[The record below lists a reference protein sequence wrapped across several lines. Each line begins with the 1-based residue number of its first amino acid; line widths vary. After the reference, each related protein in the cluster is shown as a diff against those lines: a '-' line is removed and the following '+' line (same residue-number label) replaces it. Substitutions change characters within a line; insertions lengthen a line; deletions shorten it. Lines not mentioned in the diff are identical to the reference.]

1 MTKPLKLIA
10 ANDTFG
16 AVLALTEVL
25 DGNLAIFVTA
35 PEVNGKMPETH
46 GLPNEVADN
55 VAVIVE
61 TSGSSGVPKRIEI
74 SREALIA
81 SADSAALALGSID
94 EKSQWLLA
102 LPINFIAG
110 INVLV
115 RSVLAGTQPVL
126 MNTSVPF
133 TAQGFAHA
141 AMHLSADR
149 LYTSLVPTQLARL
162 AVAANTD
169 EFVLAQ
175 LRRFAAIL
183 VGGQA
188 PQDQVVDQLRALGV
202 NIVITYGMTETT
214 GGLVYNGTPLAG
226 AEVQIKDG
234 RICLRGPMLAN
245 VSVDSDGFF
254 VTNDAGEL
262 DESGRLSVL
271 GRMDRVII
279 SGGIKVSLDRVE
291 QLSALVA
298 GVQEI
303 AAAPLADAEWGQRIG
318 ICYVG
323 SPEVADDIAR
333 ALAADLGPSGKPV
346 RVIRVDKLPRLA
358 NGKNDLQAIQNLFK
372 EH

>member
-16 AVLALTEVL
+16 ALLALTEVL

-46 GLPNEVADN
+46 GLPDEVADN

-81 SADSAALALGSID
+81 SADAAALALGSTD
-94 EKSQWLLA
+94 NKSQWLLT
-102 LPINFIAG
+102 LPINFVAG

-126 MNTSVPF
+126 MNTQVPF
-133 TAQGFAHA
+133 TPEGFARS

-149 LYTSLVPTQLARL
+149 IYTSLVPTQLARL
-162 AVAANTD
+162 ANACKTD
-169 EFVLAQ
+169 EFVLTQ
-175 LRRFAAIL
+175 LRRFDAIL

-188 PQDQVVDQLRALGV
+188 PQEQVLEELKALGV
-202 NIVITYGMTETT
+202 NIVVTYGMTET
-214 GGLVYNGTPLAG
+214 GGGCVYNGMPLAG
-226 AEVQIKDG
+226 AEVRLKDG
-234 RICLRGPMLAN
+234 RICLKGPMLAN
-245 VSVDSDGFF
+245 VPLDADGFF
-254 VTNDAGEL
+254 VTNDAGEIDDL
-262 DESGRLSVL
+262 GRLKVL
-271 GRMDRVII
+271 GRIDRVII

-291 QLSALVA
+291 QLSSLVA

-346 RVIRVDKLPRLA
+346 RVIRVDKLPRLT

>member
-16 AVLALTEVL
+16 ALLALTEVL

-46 GLPNEVADN
+46 GLPDEVADN

-81 SADSAALALGSID
+81 SADAAALALGSTD
-94 EKSQWLLA
+94 NKSQWLLA
-102 LPINFIAG
+102 LPINFVAG

-126 MNTSVPF
+126 MNTQLPF
-133 TAQGFAHA
+133 TAEGFARS
-141 AMHLSADR
+141 AMHLSGDR
-149 LYTSLVPTQLARL
+149 IYTSLVPTQLTRL
-162 AVAANTD
+162 AAACDTD

-175 LRRFAAIL
+175 LRRFDAIL

-188 PQDQVVDQLRALGV
+188 PQEQVLERLKSLGV
-202 NIVITYGMTETT
+202 NIVVTYGMTETS
-214 GGLVYNGTPLAG
+214 GGCVYNGMPLAG
-226 AEVQIKDG
+226 VEVRINDG
-234 RICLRGPMLAN
+234 RICLKGPMLAN
-245 VSVDSDGFF
+245 VPLDEDGFF
-254 VTNDAGEL
+254 VTNDAGEI
-262 DESGRLSVL
+262 DDSGRLSVL
-271 GRMDRVII
+271 GRIDRVII

-291 QLSALVA
+291 QLSSLVA

>member
-16 AVLALTEVL
+16 ALLALTEVL

-46 GLPNEVADN
+46 GLPTEVADE

-81 SADSAALALGSID
+81 SADAAALALGSID
-94 EKSQWLLA
+94 QKSQWLLA
-102 LPINFIAG
+102 LPINFVAG

-126 MNTSVPF
+126 MNTQVPF
-133 TAQGFAHA
+133 TAEGFARS

-149 LYTSLVPTQLARL
+149 IYTSLVPTQLARL
-162 AVAANTD
+162 AVACNTD

-175 LRRFAAIL
+175 MRRFDAIL

-188 PQDQVVDQLRALGV
+188 PQDQVLEQLKALGI
-202 NIVITYGMTETT
+202 NIVVTYGMTETS
-214 GGLVYNGTPLAG
+214 GGCVYNGMPLAG
-226 AEVQIKDG
+226 VEVQIKDG
-234 RICLRGPMLAN
+234 RICLKGPMLAN
-245 VSVDSDGFF
+245 VPLDAEGYF
-254 VTNDAGEL
+254 VTNDAGDI
-262 DESGRLSVL
+262 DESGRLRVL
-271 GRMDRVII
+271 GRIDRVII

-291 QLSALVA
+291 QLSSLVA

-303 AAAPLADAEWGQRIG
+303 AATPLADVEWGQRIG

-333 ALAADLGPSGKPV
+333 ALASDLGPSGKPV
-346 RVIRVDKLPRLA
+346 RVIRVDKLPRLS

>member
-1 MTKPLKLIA
+1 
-10 ANDTFG
+10 
-16 AVLALTEVL
+16 
-25 DGNLAIFVTA
+25 
-35 PEVNGKMPETH
+35 
-46 GLPNEVADN
+46 
-55 VAVIVE
+55 
-61 TSGSSGVPKRIEI
+61 
-74 SREALIA
+74 
-81 SADSAALALGSID
+81 
-94 EKSQWLLA
+94 
-102 LPINFIAG
+102 
-110 INVLV
+110 
-115 RSVLAGTQPVL
+115 
-126 MNTSVPF
+126 
-133 TAQGFAHA
+133 
-141 AMHLSADR
+141 
-149 LYTSLVPTQLARL
+149 
-162 AVAANTD
+162 
-169 EFVLAQ
+169 
-175 LRRFAAIL
+175 
-183 VGGQA
+183 
-188 PQDQVVDQLRALGV
+188 LRALGV

-245 VSVDSDGFF
+245 VALDSDGFF

-271 GRMDRVII
+271 GRIDRVII

>member
-16 AVLALTEVL
+16 ALLALTEVL

-46 GLPNEVADN
+46 GLAEKVADN

-81 SADSAALALGSID
+81 SAEAASLALGSTD
-94 EKSQWLLA
+94 QKSQWLLA
-102 LPINFIAG
+102 LPINFVAG

-126 MNTSVPF
+126 MNTQVPF
-133 TAQGFAHA
+133 TAEGFARS

-149 LYTSLVPTQLARL
+149 IYTSLVPTQLARL
-162 AVAANTD
+162 AAAANTD

-188 PQDQVVDQLRALGV
+188 PQEQVVEQLRALGV
-202 NIVITYGMTETT
+202 NIVVTYGMTETA
-214 GGLVYNGTPLAG
+214 GGLVYNGLPIAG
-226 AEVQIKDG
+226 AEVAIKDG

-245 VSVDSDGFF
+245 VPLDGDGFF
-254 VTNDAGEL
+254 VTNDSGEIDDL
-262 DESGRLSVL
+262 GNLRVL
-271 GRMDRVII
+271 GRIDRVII

-291 QLSALVA
+291 QLASLVA
-298 GVQEI
+298 GVSEI
-303 AAAPLADAEWGQRIG
+303 AATPLADAEWGQRIG
-318 ICYVG
+318 VCYVG

-346 RVIRVDKLPRLA
+346 RVIRVDKLPRLT